1 MIEKIYNDIAKET
14 CLKYVHK
21 SGVAVFMLPMEGYS
35 SACAQFSVKFGSE
48 DNSFSINGG
57 EFQYIPDGTAHY
69 LEHKLF
75 ESEEK
80 NAFELFAQ
88 TGAACNA
95 CTSFDYTQYYFS
107 GADNFGKNLEI
118 LLGFVQDPYFT
129 PENVEKERG
138 IIGQEITMYRD
149 SPGWRVFTNLM
160 ENMFALNPVRL
171 DIAGTVESI
180 AQITDKTLY
189 DCYNTFYNPAN
200 MYLCV
205 AGKFDP
211 DEVVRVCE
219 ERLRD
224 REPLGV
230 KTAPFAEPNE
240 VINKRIVQTMPVAKP
255 LFEIGF
261 KRGLPSSGA
270 QLGDYSE
277 DYLYYNILFDVIF
290 GGVSDF
296 FERMRENGSINEQF
310 GQGVMYGRGFM
321 FPFARGES
329 DDPDYVLEQIQE
341 EIRKFKKTP
350 PPKEQFSCIK
360 KASYGTLIRG
370 LNDVDTVASML
381 SESALAGVSP
391 LYKIDLVAGAEYEK
405 MLEKLESLDEE
416 NVCISIVKGENK

>member
-21 SGVAVFMLPMEGYS
+21 SGVTVYMLPMEGYS
-35 SACAQFSVKFGSE
+35 TACAQVSVKFGSE
-48 DNSFSINGG
+48 DNAFSVNGG
-57 EFQYIPDGTAHY
+57 DIIAIPDGTAHY

-80 NAFELFAQ
+80 NVFQLFAQ

-107 GADNFGKNLEI
+107 SADNFRKNMEI

-149 SPGWRVFTNLM
+149 SPNWRVFTNLLEGM
-160 ENMFALNPVRL
+160 YAENPVRL

-180 AQITDKTLY
+180 AGITDKTLY
-189 DCYNTFYNPAN
+189 DCYNAFYNPAN
-200 MYLCV
+200 MFLCV
-205 AGKFDP
+205 GGRFDP

-219 ERLRD
+219 EKLKD
-224 REPLGV
+224 RAPLDV
-230 KTAPFAEPNE
+230 KTAPFSEPKE
-240 VINKRIVQTMPVAKP
+240 VVKRKVEISMPVAKP
-255 LFEIGF
+255 IFEIGF
-261 KRGLPSSGA
+261 KRGLPKAGA
-270 QLGDYSE
+270 GLGDYGE

-296 FERMRENGSINEQF
+296 FERMRANGSINEQF
-310 GQGVMYGRGFM
+310 GQGVMYGRGFL

-329 DDPDYVLEQIQE
+329 DDPGYVLEQIQE

-350 PPKEQFSCIK
+350 PPKEQFDCVK

-370 LNDVDTVASML
+370 LNDVDTVTSML

-391 LYKIDLVAGAEYEK
+391 FCKIDLVAGAEYER
-405 MLEKLESLDEE
+405 MLEKLAELDED
-416 NVCISIVKGENK
+416 NVCMSVVRDN